1 MMEGG
6 VGWGG
11 EFPNRVKSTLI
22 SLFSLLNNSSKAK
35 RGGEGKLPGDCGAR
49 CARSKKP
56 RPPCVRV
63 TNERNSEKTPEF
75 AGRGAEG

>member
-6 VGWGG
+6 VRQGG

-35 RGGEGKLPGDCGAR
+35 KRGGRGNCPGTAAR
-49 CARSKKP
+49 AALGLKSSVLRAY
-56 RPPCVRV
+56 V
-63 TNERNSEKTPEF
+63 
-75 AGRGAEG
+75 